1 MATAQTLAQP
11 PAAPAPVA
19 DSAAP
24 KPKSRLPLYV
34 GGLAVVLGLMGA
46 AAWLFPPRFLGQ
58 RESAPHA
65 GPETTVKATLPLG
78 SVIVNIAG
86 SEARRYVKV
95 TIELGVAN
103 AKDIKEVGERKP
115 QLLDLF
121 VTILSTTTFETL
133 DSGDGRKAL
142 KRELLAK
149 IHDELDLKKVA
160 AVYFTEFLIQ

>member
-1 MATAQTLAQP
+1 MATAQTLARP

-24 KPKSRLPLYV
+24 KPKSRLLLYV
-34 GGLAVVLGLMGA
+34 GVLVVVLGLMGA
-46 AAWLFPPRFLGQ
+46 AAWLLLPRYFGH
-58 RESAPHA
+58 RESPPHA
-65 GPETTVKATLPLG
+65 EPEVVVQATLPLG

-103 AKDIKEVGERKP
+103 AKDIKEAEKRKP

-142 KRELLAK
+142 KKELLAK
-149 IHDELDLKKVA
+149 IREELDLKNVA